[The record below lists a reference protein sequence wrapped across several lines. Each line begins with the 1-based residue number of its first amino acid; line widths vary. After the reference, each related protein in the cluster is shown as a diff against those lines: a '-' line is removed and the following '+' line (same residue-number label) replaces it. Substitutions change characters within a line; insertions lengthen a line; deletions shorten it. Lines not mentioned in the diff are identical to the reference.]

1 MPDKWPSLYE
11 QINAVLAAPIPFFLA
26 VIVVAVIVW
35 RGGEWLY
42 RSVLNKRKELYELS
56 RNEVEH
62 WKQEAERTT
71 KELTG
76 QIELLKTEQE
86 NTVLT
91 KTALDKLMATT
102 SQLAGQL
109 DQLSKANTSPM
120 SVTAVSRALLTSG
133 HSGPPAMDWTSTGW
147 KTRNPTDVTG
157 PSG

>member
-26 VIVVAVIVW
+26 MIVVAVVVW

-71 KELTG
+71 KELTR
-76 QIELLKTEQE
+76 QIELLKTEQD
-86 NTVLT
+86 NVALT
-91 KTALDKLMATT
+91 RAALDKLTVTT
-102 SQLAGQL
+102 SQLGGQL
-109 DQLSKANTSPM
+109 KALGQANSSHTGP
-120 SVTAVSRALLTSG
+120 TG
-133 HSGPPAMDWTSTGW
+133 PGPPLFDWTSAGW
-147 KTRNPTDVTG
+147 KPRNPTDVTG
-157 PSG
+157 HSG